1 MSTTA
6 VGLLGAALAA
16 LAYLPQ
22 IWHLMAERCAAGV
35 SAAAFAV
42 WLVASTLML
51 AHAVAIDAVVF
62 ITLSA
67 FQIVATGV
75 ILAFAILLRG
85 ARCASHSTA

>member
-1 MSTTA
+1 MR
-6 VGLLGAALAA
+6 G
-16 LAYLPQ
+16 
-22 IWHLMAERCAAGV
+22 GV
-35 SAAAFAV
+35 SVAAFAV

-51 AHAVAIDAVVF
+51 AQAVAIDAVVF

-85 ARCASHSTA
+85 ARCASHPIA